1 MLNEMVR
8 RKVKAVANL
17 GVSCFY
23 NHVLMCFLII
33 TCANVCAKTRLLLTI
48 NKVKANLKKATFAQL
63 TEARRS
69 TWGQVN
75 LD

>member
-1 MLNEMVR
+1 MVNEMVR
-8 RKVKAVANL
+8 RKDKAVANL
-17 GVSCFY
+17 GVSSFY
-23 NHVLMCFLII
+23 KHVLMCFLII

-69 TWGQVN
+69 TWAK
-75 LD
+75 

>member
-1 MLNEMVR
+1 MVNEMVS
-8 RKVKAVANL
+8 RKVKAVAIL

-48 NKVKANLKKATFAQL
+48 NKVQANLKKATFAQL

-69 TWGQVN
+69 TWAK
-75 LD
+75 

>member
-8 RKVKAVANL
+8 RKVKTVAIL

-69 TWGQVN
+69 TWAK
-75 LD
+75 

>member
-8 RKVKAVANL
+8 RKVKIVANL

-23 NHVLMCFLII
+23 NHVLMCFFII

-63 TEARRS
+63 TEVRRS
-69 TWGQVN
+69 TWAK
-75 LD
+75 

>member
-1 MLNEMVR
+1 MVNEMVR

-17 GVSCFY
+17 GVSSFY

-33 TCANVCAKTRLLLTI
+33 TCANVCAKTRLLLTL

-63 TEARRS
+63 TEVRRS
-69 TWGQVN
+69 TWAK
-75 LD
+75 

>member
-1 MLNEMVR
+1 MVNEMVR

-23 NHVLMCFLII
+23 NHVLI

-69 TWGQVN
+69 TWAK
-75 LD
+75 

>member
-1 MLNEMVR
+1 MVNEMVR
-8 RKVKAVANL
+8 RKVKAVAYL

-33 TCANVCAKTRLLLTI
+33 TCANVCAKTRLLLTV

-69 TWGQVN
+69 TWAK
-75 LD
+75 

>member
-1 MLNEMVR
+1 MVNEMVR
-8 RKVKAVANL
+8 GKVKAVANL
-17 GVSCFY
+17 GVPCFY

-63 TEARRS
+63 TEVRRS
-69 TWGQVN
+69 TWAK
-75 LD
+75 

>member
-1 MLNEMVR
+1 MGMVNEMVS
-8 RKVKAVANL
+8 RKDKAVANL

-23 NHVLMCFLII
+23 NHVLMCFLIT

-69 TWGQVN
+69 TWAK
-75 LD
+75 

>member
-1 MLNEMVR
+1 M
-8 RKVKAVANL
+8 

-69 TWGQVN
+69 TWAK
-75 LD
+75 

>member
-1 MLNEMVR
+1 MVYEMVR

-23 NHVLMCFLII
+23 NHVLMFFLLI

-69 TWGQVN
+69 NWAK
-75 LD
+75 

>member
-1 MLNEMVR
+1 MVNEMVR
-8 RKVKAVANL
+8 RKVKAVAIL

-33 TCANVCAKTRLLLTI
+33 TCANVCANTRLLLTI

-63 TEARRS
+63 TEARR
-69 TWGQVN
+69 TNWAK
-75 LD
+75 